1 MIRRLIILLLIV
13 GCGSRLNTNPDE
25 IQIITSDIDRFWST
39 VDNYEGDLSNALD
52 KEYINKGT
60 NGLKDFIPKRI
71 ISAEALA
78 EHYLDNKEYYNSIRE
93 STLQVE
99 KVKYEIINILY
110 EFKEIYPKAKFPN
123 IYYIIGRMNSGG
135 TAKNSGLLIGAEMFK
150 NYEES
155 IITVIHELIH
165 YQQPNILSFRVSLL
179 TQSLREGCADFIT
192 SLLIDEEERMQPD
205 TYKFGYIHE
214 NKLWE
219 EFYAVMNSKDFDEQY
234 IWLYG
239 GQAEDRPMMLGYF
252 IGNQIAKSYYNK
264 ESDKKQAIYDIINW
278 KHSNK
283 FLIASGYPNF

>member
-1 MIRRLIILLLIV
+1 MKKLLLLVLFIV
-13 GCGSRLNTNPDE
+13 GCTGRLNTNPDE

-52 KEYINKGT
+52 KEYIKQGT
-60 NGLKDFIPKRI
+60 NGLKNFIPERI

-155 IITVIHELIH
+155 IITAIHELIH

-179 TQSLREGCADFIT
+179 TKSLQEGCADFIT
-192 SLLIDEEERMQPD
+192 SLLIDEEKRMKPD
-205 TYKFGYIHE
+205 TYKYGYIHE
-214 NKLWE
+214 KKLWE
-219 EFYAVMNSKDFDEQY
+219 EFYAVMNSKDSDEQC

-278 KHSNK
+278 KNSNK
-283 FLIASGYPNF
+283 FLITSGYPNF